1 MKKGAQI
8 AEADDQE
15 FDPLPKF
22 VKEGIWFLM
31 SNLADVFINL
41 FGYLAGVLINVLI
54 GFAQFNNFVYH
65 PTVTFG
71 WVIVRDVSNM
81 FFIAV
86 LLIIAFGTIL
96 RLETYSYKRLLP
108 HLVVF
113 AVLINFSKTI
123 SGLLIGLSQV
133 VMLTFVKAF
142 AGAGG
147 ASFVVALG
155 LGDLP
160 MLIVVPLPTRQIS
173 CSHPLFLRFSPC
185 CYWQLRLLSCF

>member
-1 MKKGAQI
+1 MLFIGGAVFFGRGVLGGFEEEVKKGAQI

-81 FFIAV
+81 F
-86 LLIIAFGTIL
+86 L
-96 RLETYSYKRLLP
+96 
-108 HLVVF
+108 
-113 AVLINFSKTI
+113 
-123 SGLLIGLSQV
+123 
-133 VMLTFVKAF
+133 
-142 AGAGG
+142 
-147 ASFVVALG
+147 
-155 LGDLP
+155 
-160 MLIVVPLPTRQIS
+160 
-173 CSHPLFLRFSPC
+173 
-185 CYWQLRLLSCF
+185 